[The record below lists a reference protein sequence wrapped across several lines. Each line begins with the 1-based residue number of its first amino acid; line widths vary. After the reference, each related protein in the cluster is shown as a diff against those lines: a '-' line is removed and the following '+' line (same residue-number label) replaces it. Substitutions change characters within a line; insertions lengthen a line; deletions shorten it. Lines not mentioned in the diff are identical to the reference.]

1 MTETITIKKEKYK
14 SMEETLDILSDPK
27 LLRDIHE
34 GIDDIRKGKTV
45 SLNKYLKK

>member
-1 MTETITIKKEKYK
+1 MVETITIPKDKYE

-27 LLRDIHE
+27 LLKDIRE

-45 SLNKYLKK
+45 SLDKYLKK